1 MLCTTN
7 EMTKSCKIL
16 IYKIF
21 GNSLP
26 QDFFHMSHTSYES
39 IKYVITILQHTE
51 KRMSSKKISIFHKVF
66 AYNLYTLT
74 NVCCSLTVEVF
85 VGQPHR
91 HPLQ

>member
-26 QDFFHMSHTSYES
+26 QDFFHMLHTSYES
-39 IKYVITILQHTE
+39 IKYVITILQHTGKTFQ
-51 KRMSSKKISIFHKVF
+51 KRFPFSTRF
-66 AYNLYTLT
+66 
-74 NVCCSLTVEVF
+74 
-85 VGQPHR
+85 
-91 HPLQ
+91 PLITFTPGRMCVVVLQWQCL